1 MKGLNTKY
9 TKVLPNFS
17 IRFCSHFHKM
27 TGLSDEFQ
35 VKAEINLKLPD
46 NQRKSLPALMMKF
59 YVKAHFDSYLQS
71 LNKNL
76 HISNFSVSVVTFLIF
91 SRARLSNL

>member
-1 MKGLNTKY
+1 
-9 TKVLPNFS
+9 
-17 IRFCSHFHKM
+17 M

-59 YVKAHFDSYLQS
+59 YVKAHSDSYLQS

>member
-1 MKGLNTKY
+1 MKGLNTKH
-9 TKVLPNFS
+9 THVLPNFS
-17 IRFCSHFHKM
+17 IRFCSHIHKM

-59 YVKAHFDSYLQS
+59 YVKAHSDSYLQS
-71 LNKNL
+71 LNKEFTY
-76 HISNFSVSVVTFLIF
+76 IKFFSF
-91 SRARLSNL
+91 SCYVFDIQQS